1 MSSARYNK
9 MISWGS
15 YNKLVVQIWN
25 STEITDTQREELM
38 RDLQVYGR
46 QATPE
51 VAKKF
56 KQAKKEV
63 SWI

>member
-1 MSSARYNK
+1 MSSNRYNQ
-9 MISWGS
+9 MVSWGS
-15 YNKLVVQIWN
+15 YNKLAVQVWK

-38 RDLQVYGR
+38 RDLQVHGR

-56 KQAKKEV
+56 KQAKKEMKQ
-63 SWI
+63 

>member
-15 YNKLVVQIWN
+15 HNKLAVQVWN
-25 STEITDTQREELM
+25 STEITDTQRGELM
-38 RDLQVYGR
+38 RDLQVHGR

-63 SWI
+63 SSD